1 MIRLSVHQNDCNAH
15 KILARWQALCTR
27 GCSVAK
33 VVWVVL
39 VVLVLAAG
47 GAAWWLYQSLD
58 RVVASAIRT
67 YAPPMVGVSVQLEGV
82 KIQPAEGLA
91 SLNGLVLGN
100 PKGFE
105 TPRAFAVQQIRMQLD
120 VATLTQDLIAVREI
134 RIDQPELTYEHAS
147 GGSNLEV
154 IQRQVEA
161 YIAAA
166 SSSASHA
173 KDPADGQGPGKKLT
187 IDHFIVQGAKAHVS
201 ANVLKGRA
209 VSVPLADIHLVDMGK
224 NTNGIT
230 PAEAAR
236 QVVNAITQNATK
248 AVAPL
253 QLGGTVV
260 EGVKKGAASA
270 ADAVKS
276 FFK

>member
-1 MIRLSVHQNDCNAH
+1 M
-15 KILARWQALCTR
+15 
-27 GCSVAK
+27 AK

-161 YIAAA
+161 YIGA
-166 SSSASHA
+166 HA
-173 KDPADGQGPGKKLT
+173 GTPDPAEKDKAKGPGKKLI
-187 IDHFIVQGAKAHVS
+187 IDHLIIQGAKAHVS
-201 ANVLKGRA
+201 ADWLKGKT
-209 VSVPLADIHLVDMGK
+209 VTVPLADIHLVDMGK
-224 NTNGIT
+224 KTNGIT

-236 QVVNAITQNATK
+236 QVVNALTQNATK

-253 QLGGTVV
+253 KLGGSVV
-260 EGVKKGAASA
+260 DGVKKGAASA
-270 ADAVKS
+270 TDAVKG

>member
-1 MIRLSVHQNDCNAH
+1 MGKTVLV
-15 KILARWQALCTR
+15 
-27 GCSVAK
+27 
-33 VVWVVL
+33 VVL
-39 VVLVLAAG
+39 VIVLGGA
-47 GAAWWLYQSLD
+47 GAAWWLYRSLD

-67 YAPPMVGVSVQLEGV
+67 YVPPIVGVNVQLDGAR
-82 KIQPAEGLA
+82 IQPAEGLA
-91 SLNGLVLGN
+91 SLHGLVLGN
-100 PKGFE
+100 PEGFQ
-105 TPRAFAVQQIRMQLD
+105 TPHAFAVQHIRMQLD
-120 VATLTQDLIAVREI
+120 VATLTQNLIVVREI
-134 RIDQPELTYEHAS
+134 RIEQPEVTYEYAS
-147 GGSNLEV
+147 GGSNLQV